1 MVHIL
6 THNDLDG
13 YASGYIV
20 SNHFSSQEKAF
31 TILNYDKEPD
41 LEKIKPGD
49 IVTITDYSLTNSQY
63 REILERVGDDG
74 HVIWCDHHI
83 SAIER
88 YNEDPDLAVEGIRS
102 TKYCGAILTWCYFN
116 DLDTDDIENTPY
128 DEFIHKIPYWLRLV
142 DAWDTWKLDS
152 KYREEAELLN
162 LAVQNILSM
171 ELMAKLDLSEN
182 SYKDYVEKG
191 RNYREFRNQ
200 WSKAL
205 RDQYLFYKVQHGG
218 FFGVDRM
225 ITLAVLNVGN
235 ANSEFFGDEINKVDV
250 CVTMCFNGRKWKV
263 SLYSNKPDIDCSK
276 AATIFGGGGHKKA
289 AGCYFEQLTPPTFL
303 LEDGEIIKVVK
314 EKD

>member
-20 SNHFSSQEKAF
+20 SDHFSSQEKAF

-41 LEKIKPGD
+41 LSKIKPGD

-74 HVIWCDHHI
+74 QLIWCDHHVT
-83 SAIER
+83 AIDR
-88 YNEDPDLAVEGIRS
+88 YNEDEDLAVDGIRS
-102 TKYCGAILTWCYFN
+102 TKYCGAVLTWCYFN
-116 DLDTDDIENTPY
+116 DIDTDDIENTPY
-128 DEFIHKIPYWLRLV
+128 DELILKIPHWLRLV

-152 KYREEAELLN
+152 KYREEAEALN
-162 LAVQNILSM
+162 LAVQSNLSM
-171 ELMAKLDLSEN
+171 DLMAKLGEC
-182 SYKDYVEKG
+182 YQDYVEIG
-191 RNYREFRNQ
+191 RSYRDFRNQ

-205 RDQYLFYKVQHGG
+205 RDQYLFYKVQRGDN
-218 FFGVDRM
+218 FGVDRM

-235 ANSEFFGDEINKVDV
+235 ANSEFFGDIINKVDV
-250 CVTMCFNGRKWKV
+250 CVTMCFDGKKWKV
-263 SLYSNKPDIDCSK
+263 SLYSNKSDIDCSY
-276 AATIFGGGGHKKA
+276 AAKIFGGGGHKGA
-289 AGCYFEQLTPPTFL
+289 AGCYFEQLTPPIFTC
-303 LEDGEIIKVVK
+303 EDGEIIKVVK

>member
-1 MVHIL
+1 MVYIL

-20 SNHFSSQEKAF
+20 SDHFSNQEKTF

-41 LEKIKPGD
+41 LEKIQPGD
-49 IVTITDYSLTNSQY
+49 IVTITDYSLTNTQY
-63 REILERVGDDG
+63 REILERIGDDG
-74 HVIWCDHHI
+74 HLIWCDHHI
-83 SAIER
+83 TAIDR
-88 YNEDPDLAVEGIRS
+88 YNEDLNLAVEGIRS

-116 DLDTDDIENTPY
+116 GLNTDDIENTPY
-128 DEFIHKIPYWLRLV
+128 EEFILKIPYWLRLV

-152 KYREEAELLN
+152 KYREKAEALN
-162 LAVQNILSM
+162 LAVQNRLSM
-171 ELMAKLDLSEN
+171 ELMAELEDGHQDYIEIGRR
-182 SYKDYVEKG
+182 YKD
-191 RNYREFRNQ
+191 FRNQ

-205 RDQYLFYKVQHGG
+205 RDQYLFYKVQNGKN
-218 FFGVDRM
+218 FGVDRM

-250 CVTMCFNGRKWKV
+250 CVTMCFDGRKWKV
-263 SLYSNKPDIDCSK
+263 SLYSSKEDIDCSK

-303 LEDGEIIKVVK
+303 QEEGEIIRLVK

>member
-20 SNHFSSQEKAF
+20 SDHFSSQEKAF

-41 LEKIKPGD
+41 LSKIKPGD

-74 HVIWCDHHI
+74 QLIWCDHHVT
-83 SAIER
+83 AIDR
-88 YNEDPDLAVEGIRS
+88 YNEDEDLAVDGIRS
-102 TKYCGAILTWCYFN
+102 TKYCGAVLTWCYFN
-116 DLDTDDIENTPY
+116 DIDTDDIENTPY
-128 DEFIHKIPYWLRLV
+128 DELILKIPHWLRLV

-152 KYREEAELLN
+152 KYREEAEALN
-162 LAVQNILSM
+162 LAVQSNLSM
-171 ELMAKLDLSEN
+171 DRMAKLDDN
-182 SYKDYVEKG
+182 YQDYVEIG
-191 RNYREFRNQ
+191 RSYRDFRNQ

-205 RDQYLFYKVQHGG
+205 RDQYLFYKIQRGDN
-218 FFGVDRM
+218 FGVDRM

-235 ANSEFFGDEINKVDV
+235 ANSEFFGDEINRVDA
-250 CVTMCFNGRKWKV
+250 CVTMCFDGKKWKV
-263 SLYSNKPDIDCSK
+263 SLYSNKPDIDCSY
-276 AATIFGGGGHKKA
+276 AAKIFGGGGHKGA